1 MENYGQRSLLQGDVL
16 SRDPKDEEE
25 RPLGKAIPGQQKA
38 RTKAWRW
45 KEKKGQHGRCRMSEK
60 GEGREAS
67 KKGLGTPSREA
78 KQLA

>member
-1 MENYGQRSLLQGDVL
+1 MARPIKRLLGNTGWIGLAQPEMEC
-16 SRDPKDEEE
+16 PAEE
-25 RPLGKAIPGQQKA
+25 IA